1 MRKGLWGIGLAL
13 FLFVALFV
21 SVSGQVDVSN
31 FGNIRTDGF
40 VRTDTYVRVGT
51 FLAVDPATV
60 ITFTSGTFTPGG
72 SNQKIAITAAR
83 AITTIAAPA
92 QDGTIVNIQNISNQ
106 TLTFTETVG
115 NLVLGGTTR
124 ALGQTDNIT
133 VKWDTTL
140 NKWYEIAFT
149 NN

>member
-1 MRKGLWGIGLAL
+1 MKRGLWGVGLAL
-13 FLFVALFV
+13 FLFTALFV

-51 FLAVDPATV
+51 FLAIDPATV
-60 ITFTSGTFTPGG
+60 ITFTSGTLTPNG
-72 SNQKIAITAAR
+72 SNQKIAITAGR
-83 AITTIAAPA
+83 GVTTIAAA
-92 QDGTIVNIQNISNQ
+92 AVDGTILNIQNISNQ
-106 TLTFTETVG
+106 TLTFTETTG

-124 ALGQTDNIT
+124 ALGQTDNLT
-133 VKWDTTL
+133 VKYDTTL
-140 NKWYEIAFT
+140 AKWFEIAFT